1 MFPAI
6 NVFSVIT
13 VFSVIIIFSSDLET
27 DSIGYEES
35 DLLWYIDNETV
46 PPEIVPLMDQL
57 AKVGTQGFS
66 YICKSSHSQLWHHV
80 YKQNKQR
87 GRPFTFHYLIY

>member
-46 PPEIVPLMDQL
+46 PPEIIPLMDQL
-57 AKVGTQGFS
+57 AKVGTQECS
-66 YICKSSHSQLWHHV
+66 YICKSSHSQLWLCIMFIHRTSEGVDHSL
-80 YKQNKQR
+80 
-87 GRPFTFHYLIY
+87 FII